1 MAETNIFRSQT
12 ESEKNLSEGGFKD
25 IFLADWKRDDIRQN
39 ALAKIAKIEY
49 EFTYK
54 KREPFCSKCAINAV
68 EKKIDEINE
77 LVKKGRLNK
86 EKIVKADV
94 SMNYEQFGGEKR
106 FERVDDTEI
115 QEDMLISG
123 LKQRVA
129 TGIYKNFMCKTCGSQ
144 NSMEF
149 RNKEIETDKLRVTEK
164 DLRVIK

>member
-1 MAETNIFRSQT
+1 MADTNIFRSQT
-12 ESEKNLSEGGFKD
+12 DSEKNLSEGGFKD
-25 IFLADWKRDDIRQN
+25 IVANDWRKEDIRQN
-39 ALAKIAKIEY
+39 AMAKIAQVEY

-54 KREPFCSKCAINAV
+54 KREPFCTKCALNAV

-77 LVKKGRLNK
+77 LVKKGRLKK
-86 EKIVKADV
+86 EKVVKADV

-106 FERVDDTEI
+106 FEKVDDTEI

-129 TGIYKNFMCKTCGSQ
+129 TGFYRNYTCKTCGSH
-144 NSMEF
+144 NSMEIK
-149 RNKEIETDKLRVTEK
+149 NKEIETDKLKVNEK